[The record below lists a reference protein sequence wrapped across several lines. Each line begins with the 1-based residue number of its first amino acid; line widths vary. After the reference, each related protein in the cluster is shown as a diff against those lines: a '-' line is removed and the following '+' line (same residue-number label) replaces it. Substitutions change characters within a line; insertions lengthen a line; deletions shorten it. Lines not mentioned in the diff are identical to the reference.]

1 MLISP
6 KYKAAEIQ
14 SRHHCLTLDFR
25 GQDRLI
31 RSDSFVE
38 AWNRANEKERRKLLN
53 ICNTPNSMKLKAW
66 ILKIMVGGLEQ
77 FPINILRQL
86 ASFHC
91 IKNYSRMTKT
101 NLLIAL
107 KEKGVKDDSR
117 NIK

>member
-6 KYKAAEIQ
+6 KYKATEVQ
-14 SRHHCLTLDFR
+14 SRHHCLMLDFR
-25 GQDRLI
+25 GQDRI
-31 RSDSFVE
+31 IQSDSFVE
-38 AWNRANEKERRKLLN
+38 AWNRANEEERRV
-53 ICNTPNSMKLKAW
+53 ISDVCNDPRSMKLKAW
-66 ILKIMVGGLEQ
+66 ILKILVGGLEQ